1 MRPLKLLSCDA
12 TDAAYT
18 AAALLTGATPRFETA
33 LLVGTD
39 TRAFAKSLAAYLPHL
54 QWSVYAPNP
63 AAVGLK
69 LPFADQHADLV
80 IGLDILALL
89 PKAQRPLFFRE
100 LARVAHRELLAVE
113 PLGTDLQLLIDRS
126 LSHLYHNLFRDVHP
140 DLARLV
146 DYGLPNPQDA
156 FSWLRHGED
165 ADLFYAGDVAAYQ
178 AAAEHIIRRAHVGWL
193 RSILLSLAKPALL
206 ESDASL
212 REPETVPRRRH
223 RRMFVFL
230 RRA

>member
-1 MRPLKLLSCDA
+1 MRPLKLISCDA
-12 TDAAYT
+12 ADAAYT
-18 AAALLTGATPRFETA
+18 AAALLTGATPPFETA
-33 LLVGTD
+33 LIVGPD

-54 QWSVYAPNP
+54 ELSVHAPDP
-63 AAVGLK
+63 AASDLK

-100 LARVAHRELLAVE
+100 LAHVARRELLAAE

-126 LSHLYHNLFRDVHP
+126 LSTLCYDLFREIHP
-140 DLARLV
+140 DLAKLV

-156 FSWLRHGED
+156 FSWLQHGED
-165 ADLFYAGDVAAYQ
+165 ADLFYAGDVTVYQ
-178 AAAEHIIRRAHVGWL
+178 AAAEHLIRRAQLGWL
-193 RSILLSLAKPALL
+193 RSIPLRLAKPAPL

-223 RRMFVFL
+223 RRMFLLL
-230 RRA
+230 RWI

>member
-1 MRPLKLLSCDA
+1 MRPLKLVSCDA
-12 TDAAYT
+12 ADAAYT
-18 AAALLTGATPRFETA
+18 AAALVSGATPPFESA
-33 LLVGTD
+33 LIVGTD
-39 TRAFAKSLAAYLPHL
+39 PRAFAKALTAYLPHL
-54 QWSVYAPNP
+54 TLSVHAPDP
-63 AAVGLK
+63 AASELT

-100 LARVAHRELLAVE
+100 LARVARRELLAAE

-126 LSHLYHNLFRDVHP
+126 LSTLYHDRFRNVHP

-146 DYGLPNPQDA
+146 NYGLPNPQDA
-156 FSWLRHGED
+156 FSWLHHGED

-178 AAAEHIIRRAHVGWL
+178 ATAEHIIRRAQWGWL
-193 RSILLSLAKPALL
+193 RSIPLRLMNPAPL

-223 RRMFVFL
+223 RRMFLFL
-230 RRA
+230 RRI